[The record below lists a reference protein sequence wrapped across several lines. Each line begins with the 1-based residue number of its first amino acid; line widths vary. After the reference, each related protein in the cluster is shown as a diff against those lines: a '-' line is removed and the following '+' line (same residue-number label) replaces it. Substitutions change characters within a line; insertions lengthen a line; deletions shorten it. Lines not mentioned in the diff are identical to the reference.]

1 MKKAEMGPS
10 DDKDFFTFSM
20 HLGSRWSCARKPYCS
35 LAVTGHAMKFVS
47 EIDYLSE
54 NIFVAH
60 YFDNCFIVLDIFQ
73 TKTSYIYW
81 FQLLKY
87 NSLQL
92 FFVIYKNN

>member
-60 YFDNCFIVLDIFQ
+60 YSFIVLHLVVYMKRETISICKKVQIF
-73 TKTSYIYW
+73 Y
-81 FQLLKY
+81 
-87 NSLQL
+87 
-92 FFVIYKNN
+92 